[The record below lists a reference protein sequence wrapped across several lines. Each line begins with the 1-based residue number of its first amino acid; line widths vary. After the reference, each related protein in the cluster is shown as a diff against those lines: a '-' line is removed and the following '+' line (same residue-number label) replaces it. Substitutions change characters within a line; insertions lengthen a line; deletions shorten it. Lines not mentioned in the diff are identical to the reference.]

1 MTDWEP
7 LDVPEQTRR
16 NIQRALELA
25 CMTPDEPST
34 LVRKGETRD
43 EAFTEAVRKLES
55 P

>member
-7 LDVPEQTRR
+7 LDAPEQTRR

-25 CMTPDEPST
+25 CMTPDGPNDV
-34 LVRKGETRD
+34 VRESETRD

>member
-25 CMTPDEPST
+25 CMTPAGPSNV
-34 LVRKGETRD
+34 VREGKTRD